1 MAGPLPRLVPI
12 SRMRVTDP
20 ETLAAARA
28 GDQAALEALYRDLA
42 PAVLGYL
49 RAQGAKDAEDLASET
64 FVGMVRG
71 LPRFQGDGQAFR
83 SWLFSIAHRRVLDE
97 RRALARRPVEVVA
110 PTEVPEE
117 PGGDVE
123 GEAMASIGTVWARE
137 AISRLTPDQRD
148 VVLLRVLGDLSL
160 DEVGRILGKSVGAVK
175 SLQRRG
181 LVALARN
188 LDRRGVS

>member
-1 MAGPLPRLVPI
+1 M
-12 SRMRVTDP
+12 RMTDP
-20 ETLAAARA
+20 ETLAAAQA
-28 GDQAALEALYRDLA
+28 GDQAALEVLYRDLA

-49 RAQGAKDAEDLASET
+49 RAQGAKDAEDLTSET

-71 LPRFQGDGQAFR
+71 LPRFQGDERAFR

-97 RRALARRPVEVVA
+97 RRVLARRPVELVA

-123 GEAMASIGTVWARE
+123 GEALASIGTLWARE
-137 AISRLTPDQRD
+137 AIARLTPDQRD

-160 DEVGRILGKSVGAVK
+160 DDVGRILGRSVGAVK